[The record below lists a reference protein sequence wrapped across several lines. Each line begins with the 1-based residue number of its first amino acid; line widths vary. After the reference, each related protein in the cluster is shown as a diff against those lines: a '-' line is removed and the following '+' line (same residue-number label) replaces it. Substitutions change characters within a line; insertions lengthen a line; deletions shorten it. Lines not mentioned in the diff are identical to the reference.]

1 MLRSYRALWNQQ
13 KKSALLLQPPL
24 TVAEQQQLKQPY
36 GHGIGIAYY
45 HTVLD
50 QYQIAE
56 QTLKGLIK
64 YDPDQYGA
72 DNELAG
78 LQKRLGRNDD
88 ARKTLANA
96 YARGGDKDT
105 STVVSYAGILRLFGE
120 TNEALAVLQKHEA
133 SGPARKGYLFNLG
146 DILTELSRYE
156 DAKDAFTE
164 LVELHPGVVDFTVVL
179 AKTHMKLAEDKLA
192 ISLLEDA
199 IAAYPDQFSADIAL
213 SDIYLEQQQTAAAK
227 DVMAKAYSRGGDQL
241 PVLKQYTK
249 VLATHGTPRPWQGRA
264 RLLPRGLGRGKIL
277 RSRHHHGAVWRN
289 GWAQ

>member
-1 MLRSYRALWNQQ
+1 MESTEKISTAAAATSHSSRATAAQAALRPRHWHCLLPHRAGPVSDCRANL
-13 KKSALLLQPPL
+13 
-24 TVAEQQQLKQPY
+24 E
-36 GHGIGIAYY
+36 
-45 HTVLD
+45 
-50 QYQIAE
+50 
-56 QTLKGLIK
+56 GLIR

-146 DILTELSRYE
+146 DILTELNRYE

-249 VLATHGTPRPWQGRA
+249 VLALPWRRRDLGRRA